1 MQEESVRDPDD
12 ELDEDV
18 SIHDFD
24 ELVDRDEMPD
34 KYQGFRG
41 E

>member
-18 SIHDFD
+18 YINDFD

-34 KYQGFRG
+34 KYQDFRV